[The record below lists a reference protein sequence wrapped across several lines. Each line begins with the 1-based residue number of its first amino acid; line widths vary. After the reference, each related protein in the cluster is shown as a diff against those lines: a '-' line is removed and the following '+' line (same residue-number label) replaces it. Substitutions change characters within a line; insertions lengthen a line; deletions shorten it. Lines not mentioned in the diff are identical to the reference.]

1 MAKGES
7 KGEKK
12 VLSEASRD
20 YTVNLHKRLHKTT
33 FKKKAPKALKEIREF
48 AQKNMLTD
56 VNCCELTLG
65 RQNRHQT

>member
-1 MAKGES
+1 MAKGDK

-12 VLSEASRD
+12 VLTEASRD

-33 FKKKAPKALKEIREF
+33 FKKKAPRALKEIRSF

-56 VNCCELTLG
+56 VCFVKLTLG
-65 RQNRHQT
+65 CEN